1 MLSDGLK
8 AILAVT
14 GAIVT
19 LAIIAT
25 LVSKKSN
32 TANAITAVGG
42 SLSKVIA
49 AAVSPA
55 ATASTNGNLGLSS
68 FSTSAGA
75 GSGGGGFNSVL
86 SQIMDTRTDLQDL
99 GNIMN
104 NMGVPQ

>member
-19 LAIIAT
+19 LATISV
-25 LVSKKSN
+25 LLSKKSN

-68 FSTSAGA
+68 FSTTAGA
-75 GSGGGGFNSVL
+75 GANGPSFSSVL
-86 SQIMDTRTDLQDL
+86 SSIMDTRTDLVDI
-99 GNIMN
+99 GNVMN
-104 NMGVPQ
+104 NMGY